1 MRIYTKTG
9 DAGETGLFG
18 GRRVRKD
25 DPRVAAYGSVD
36 ELNAC
41 IGLARAQG
49 LPGSVDAVLGRV
61 QGELLHLGAD
71 LATPADAPQG
81 YVARI
86 AASHTAAL
94 EAAIDAHE
102 EGLPP
107 LRTFILPGGCP
118 GGAALH
124 LCRTV
129 CRRVEREVVRLR
141 AGTPEVNPEAA
152 TYLNRLSDLLFVL
165 ARAANAAAGTA
176 EAPWRP

>member
-1 MRIYTKTG
+1 MRIYTRTG
-9 DAGETGLFG
+9 DTGETGLFG

-25 DPRVAAYGSVD
+25 DPRVTAYGGVD

-41 IGLARAQG
+41 IGLARGLG
-49 LPGSVDAVLGRV
+49 LPEGLDALLGRI

-86 AASHTAAL
+86 APAHTAAL
-94 EAAIDAHE
+94 EAAIDAHAD
-102 EGLPP
+102 GLPA
-107 LRTFILPGGCP
+107 LRSFILPGGCP

-129 CRRVEREVVRLR
+129 CRRVERDLVRLR
-141 AGTPEVNPEAA
+141 SAAPEVNPEAA
-152 TYLNRLSDLLFVL
+152 VYLNRLSDLLFVL
-165 ARAANAAAGTA
+165 ARAANAAAGTP
-176 EAPWRP
+176 EASWRP